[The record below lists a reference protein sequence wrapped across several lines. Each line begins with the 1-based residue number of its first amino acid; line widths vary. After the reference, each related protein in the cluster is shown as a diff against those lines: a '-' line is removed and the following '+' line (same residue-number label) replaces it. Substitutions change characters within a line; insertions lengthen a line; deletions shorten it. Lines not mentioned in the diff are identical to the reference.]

1 MYSQQCQGLEVMLL
15 CIEPDLSLLEGLKAA
30 VDKHIF
36 GEESHFLCKNVCSN
50 YILNFAVS
58 VLE

>member
-1 MYSQQCQGLEVMLL
+1 MMLL

-36 GEESHFLCKNVCSN
+36 GEECHFFFLCKNVCSN

-58 VLE
+58 GISVPKFSVLE